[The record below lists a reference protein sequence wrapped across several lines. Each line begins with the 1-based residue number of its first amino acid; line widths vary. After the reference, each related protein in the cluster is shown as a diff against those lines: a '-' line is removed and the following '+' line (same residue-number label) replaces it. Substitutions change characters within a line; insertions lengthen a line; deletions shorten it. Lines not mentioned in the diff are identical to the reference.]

1 VLVIGQASPERAT
14 EDGED
19 GAVSSARIPSEVK
32 RIADDIRDMKIRGA
46 GELARSAVRA
56 LMIACQKSPATTS
69 QDLLADIRA
78 AAVALL
84 ETRPTAVS
92 LPNGIRY
99 VMHRINQAAQRTQA
113 VEQVRLAGVKAAEE
127 FIANSNTAIERIGEI
142 GARRIQDGDV
152 LLTHCNS
159 SAAISVIKTAWK
171 IGKRF
176 RVYATETRPRFQ
188 GRLTAG
194 ILLEQGIPVTMIIDD
209 AARHFMREIDKVVVG
224 ADAVTANGA
233 VVNKIGTSMIALAA
247 KESDVNTFVAAE
259 TYKFSPETMIGEAIP
274 IEQRSLDEVIG
285 EAELQKLPGLVV
297 KNPSFD
303 VTAPEYIDLIITE
316 RGIIPP
322 QGAIL
327 ILQEL
332 MGTITPEE
340 LDEYKTLTLGEVD

>member
-1 VLVIGQASPERAT
+1 MSAT
-14 EDGED
+14 
-19 GAVSSARIPSEVK
+19 RIPVEVK
-32 RIADDIRDMKIRGA
+32 RIADDIREMKIRGA
-46 GELARSAVRA
+46 GELARSAVYA
-56 LMIACQKSPATTS
+56 LMIACQKSSANTS
-69 QDLLADIRA
+69 QDFLADLRA
-78 AAVALL
+78 AAMALL

-99 VMHRINQAAQRTQA
+99 VMHRVSQAAQRTQD
-113 VEQVRLAGVKAAEE
+113 VEQVRFAGTKAAEE
-127 FIANSNTAIERIGEI
+127 FIANSNTAIQRIGEI

-171 IGKRF
+171 MGKRIH
-176 RVYATETRPRFQ
+176 VYATETRPRFQ

-194 ILLEQGIPVTMIIDD
+194 ILLEQGMPVTMIVDD
-209 AARHFMREIDKVVVG
+209 AARYFMKDVDKVVVG

-247 KESDVNTFVAAE
+247 KESNVNTFVAAE
-259 TYKFSPETMIGEAIP
+259 TYKFSPETMIGEAVP
-274 IEQRSLDEVIG
+274 IEQRSTDEVISK
-285 EAELQKLPGLVV
+285 AELQKLPGLEV

-303 VTAPEYIDLIITE
+303 VTPPEYIDLIITE

-327 ILQEL
+327 ILQEV
-332 MGTITPEE
+332 MGAITPEE
-340 LDEYKTLTLGEVD
+340 LEEYKTLTLAEVD